1 MSKPKLS
8 SVVLI
13 LMIPIG
19 FVALWALAWWSA
31 HQMTGDRIAATT
43 RPITPWIRPANSAA
57 SSTPTSAKTL
67 YLVYCAQCHGETGDG
82 NGTRQLDRPA
92 RSFRDG
98 GFSFGNTP
106 EAIFRTISNGIGGTP
121 MPGYADSISVSDRRK
136 LAEYVRTLGPETIDV
151 AASDMIMHVTD
162 RPRIVRGH
170 LPSLA
175 SDRPDHPRGLL
186 LGTMDG
192 LTLQYAADDV
202 RLLAV
207 RQGDFVERT
216 DWSGRGGSE
225 LKPLGRVIDLLDDGI
240 NGPLLD
246 LGDGTTLQ
254 LTGTVAGER
263 HPILRFK
270 AACSDATG
278 AILGSEWCEATTH
291 PVGTGYRRILQLSR
305 SGGCPDPK
313 LRLPGAHHPLVDVI
327 SDTDEGDRRRTWFV
341 RRRPD
346 GLYVITGVSGSIV
359 ESNRNGE
366 DLVIQVPDEGH
377 ADIELTTIIRPT
389 WNETAATALRGVIR

>member
-1 MSKPKLS
+1 MPKPPLS
-8 SVVLI
+8 SIVLI

-19 FVALWALAWWSA
+19 FLVLWTIAWWSA
-31 HQMTGDRIAATT
+31 HQMAGDRIAATA
-43 RPITPWIRPANSAA
+43 RPLTPWVRPA
-57 SSTPTSAKTL
+57 SSTASSSPKSARTL

-136 LAEYVRTLGPETIDV
+136 LADYVRTLGPEIIDV
-151 AASDMIMHVTD
+151 ASSDMIMHVSD
-162 RPRIVRGH
+162 RPRVVRGH

-175 SDRPDHPRGLL
+175 AGRPDHPRGLL
-186 LGTMDG
+186 LGTTDG
-192 LTLQYAADDV
+192 LTLEYAADDV

-216 DWSGRGGSE
+216 DWTGRGGSE
-225 LKPLGRVIDLLDDGI
+225 LKPLGRVIDLLDDGT
-240 NGPLLD
+240 NVPLLD

-254 LTGTVAGER
+254 LTGTTVGEH

-270 AACSDATG
+270 ATGSDGTG
-278 AILGSEWCEATTH
+278 AIHGSEWCEATSH
-291 PVGTGYRRILQLSR
+291 PIGTGYRRMLQVSR

-313 LRLPGAHHPLVDVI
+313 LRLPGMHHPLVQVV
-327 SDTDEGDRRRTWFV
+327 SDTDSEDRLRTWYV

-346 GLYVITGVSGSIV
+346 GLYAITGVSGSIA
-359 ESNRNGE
+359 ESNRADG
-366 DLVIQVPDEGH
+366 DLVVQVPDEGH

-389 WNETAATALRGVIR
+389 WNETAAAALRGGIR